1 VNLPNSQFPLVSSTS
16 HISLV
21 GLVDFPSSFGKNAAG
36 HVGVIDI
43 SGRNG
48 PNNVNLGLALEP
60 NNHELPFINSSGI
73 GCRQVTSG
81 LNLNTRFFSQ

>member
-1 VNLPNSQFPLVSSTS
+1 MYQSGFCC
-16 HISLV
+16 